1 MLRMLVLALGLV
13 VASGAQAANTAHDFS
28 FTSIE
33 GEPLPMSGFDGR
45 PVLLVNTASFC
56 GFTYQYE
63 ALQALWER
71 YRDDGLVVLGVP
83 SQDFGRQEYGTDGEI
98 KEFCE
103 LTYGIEF
110 PMTSLETVKGDG
122 AHPLYRWI
130 AAELGAQRGTPR
142 WNFHK
147 FLLSPEGE
155 VVGAWSSRVE
165 PSASEITA
173 EIEALLAQR

>member
-1 MLRMLVLALGLV
+1 MLRMLTIALALLL
-13 VASGAQAANTAHDFS
+13 APAAQAANSAHDFA

-33 GEPLPMSGFDGR
+33 GEPLPMTRFVGQ

-71 YRDDGLVVLGVP
+71 YRDQGLVVLGVP
-83 SQDFGRQEYGTDGEI
+83 SQDFGRQEYGSEGEI
-98 KEFCE
+98 KQFCE

-110 PMTSLETVKGDG
+110 PMTSLETVKGEE

-130 AAELGAQRGTPR
+130 AEEIGPARGVPR

-147 FLLSPEGE
+147 VLLSPEGE
-155 VVGAWSSRVE
+155 VVGAWPSRVE
-165 PSASEITA
+165 PNAPEITA
-173 EIEALLAQR
+173 EIEALIAAR

>member
-1 MLRMLVLALGLV
+1 MLRVLILAVALVFTT
-13 VASGAQAANTAHDFS
+13 GAQAANTAHDFS

-33 GEPLPMSGFDGR
+33 GEPLPMAGFEGR

-71 YRDDGLVVLGVP
+71 YRDEGLVVLGVP
-83 SQDFGRQEYGTDGEI
+83 SQDFGQQEYGSEGEI

-130 AAELGAQRGTPR
+130 AAELGPRQGTPR

-147 FLLSPEGE
+147 FLLSPSGE

-165 PSASEITA
+165 PGAPEITA